1 MDLEERITKEK
12 GASDLLAYYVHQ
24 PLENMIVAR
33 LMHTSV
39 TPNQVTVATN
49 LAAYAVAALFAVGRL
64 VEASVLSFLVGLMDG
79 LDGKLAR
86 AKYMATNLGKL
97 EHAFDLLYEFTWL
110 LALAYFLTAS
120 TGSWSHLLYGFAS
133 VTLISFYRMVYDTF
147 GKAVGSSLDNYSP
160 FERVFRRVAGRRNL
174 YNIHILVGILVGSPE
189 ASLVSITVHAA
200 ITAVVYSIRAGIHL
214 HKLDRENH
222 LKHGRNGVEPW
233 PVEDASVG

>member
-1 MDLEERITKEK
+1 MGLEERITKEK
-12 GASDLLAYYVHQ
+12 GASDFLAYYVHQ
-24 PLENMIVAR
+24 PLENWIVAR
-33 LMHTSV
+33 LMHTPV

-49 LAAYAVAALFAVGRL
+49 IMAYAVAALFATGRL
-64 VEASVLSFLVGLMDG
+64 PEASALSFLVGLMDG

-120 TGSWSHLLYGFAS
+120 TGNWFHLLYGFTS

-147 GKAVGSSLDNYSP
+147 GKATGTSLDNYAP

-174 YNIHILVGILVGSPE
+174 YNIHILAGILAGAPG

-200 ITAVVYSIRAGIHL
+200 LTAVIYSVRAGTHL
-214 HKLDRENH
+214 NWLDKEKREAKGNSS
-222 LKHGRNGVEPW
+222 
-233 PVEDASVG
+233 ASE